1 MSTTYDGNSTASNQ
15 GHQERRWM
23 REDVSNQL
31 RINYADFTFRH
42 SQRTGDP
49 DRCPICSQSPIKSF
63 VGPSNKPRHYFTF
76 PQVKQRTGM
85 IIAAPQTKKNLQVL
99 FSEHSKAPITRFA
112 RAQCYYYKGTC
123 VLSSIL
129 LNNPSLGVETQVV
142 VVLNAATRSRC
153 NKQGTPRLPLKLVK
167 ELKIF
172 SVRSRQAAGLKN

>member
-1 MSTTYDGNSTASNQ
+1 MSTTYDGNSTVSNQ

-23 REDVSNQL
+23 REDVSNL
-31 RINYADFTFRH
+31 GSTRTFTFRH
-42 SQRTGDP
+42 SLRIGDP

-63 VGPSNKPRHYFTF
+63 VGPSTKPRHYFTF